1 MNHLLSP
8 FLYILFVEFIKILP
22 SCPDSM
28 VMKKIRFAHNYFLS
42 ILSFIMLLGIT
53 IGNYQTDKFSNV
65 RNLLCL
71 TYNNN
76 YFANIS
82 VDVFLYSKYLEWL
95 DTLFL
100 HLSNKTISNLQYYHH
115 MSTALL
121 VYVNKQSYLSPHVF
135 VFMSLNCFV
144 HIFMYWYFAYPLGI
158 LKKFRIFITLSQ
170 IIQHILC
177 LLTVV
182 YTMTLKDCDQNKY
195 GNETGLFLYLVYL
208 GYFSHFY
215 CKNYFKKKILDK
227 SS

>member
-28 VMKKIRFAHNYFLS
+28 VMKKIRFIHNYFLS

-100 HLSNKTISNLQYYHH
+100 HLSNKEISNLQYYHH

-121 VYVNKQSYLSPHVF
+121 VYLNKQSYLSPHVF

-144 HIFMYWYFAYPLGI
+144 HIFMYWYFAYPHGI
-158 LKKFRIFITLSQ
+158 LKKFRMFITLSQ
-170 IIQHILC
+170 IVQHILC

-195 GNETGLFLYLVYL
+195 GNITGLFLYLLYL

-215 CKNYFKKKILDK
+215 CKNYFKKKLLDK